1 MLFFMRVK
9 LKNEKHFITLFLP
22 NLQLF
27 QHVPMLNMY
36 SLILVETTNDR
47 FFDYP

>member
-9 LKNEKHFITLFLP
+9 LKNEKLFITLFLS

-27 QHVPMLNMY
+27 QHGTKQNLNSSRASVY
-36 SLILVETTNDR
+36 LYCL
-47 FFDYP
+47 Y